1 MNNMNYFTFWY
12 EGHPLSINLNNVISI
27 VWDDTRNTAILF
39 EAGDA
44 GRWEV
49 IEDADVNHLRALIA
63 GQHNGTSLFDK
74 EPQ

>member
-1 MNNMNYFTFWY
+1 MNYFTFWY

-44 GRWEV
+44 GRWDV
-49 IEDADVNHLRALIA
+49 IDNHDVNFLRKIVA
-63 GQHNGTSLFDK
+63 GEYNGLQLEKSDV
-74 EPQ
+74 